1 MMSLHVDLEGLTQRQ
16 PQFKQKKKEKG
27 TFTAAEPN
35 LVVSLDSHDKPTGF
49 QKSTFP
55 VAIYM
60 CMDTA
65 SRKILFLMVW
75 NSSINPIFVG
85 RWYFEYLYK
94 SKILSNYIRIDK
106 DTETATLSTMHAY
119 LSSLQADVPT
129 EDDGCERVIHG
140 PSTSNQVRYFS

>member
-1 MMSLHVDLEGLTQRQ
+1 
-16 PQFKQKKKEKG
+16 
-27 TFTAAEPN
+27 
-35 LVVSLDSHDKPTGF
+35 
-49 QKSTFP
+49 
-55 VAIYM
+55 M

-85 RWYFEYLYK
+85 QWYFEYLYK

-119 LSSLQADVPT
+119 LSSLQADVLT
-129 EDDGCERVIHG
+129 EDEVCERVIHG